1 MKNNQSGRSMI
12 EMLCVLS
19 IIGVLTVGAIAG
31 YRRMISKYYANKTA
45 QYITT
50 LVTEIKTAYSQQPS
64 FNGISNETVMGMGI
78 VPKEFGTNP
87 SQLRNP
93 YGGVVNIFASN
104 LREVPAGTGSE
115 DSDATAILEFGM
127 ISREVCLQLIT
138 QDWASQFGEAVIAIA
153 AGDATKTNV
162 TNMTTPISSAGGA
175 YQNKGLD
182 YIYLDDN
189 TDYTKKTGYYKN
201 LAIGIARN
209 KHNPIPV
216 RPAYAAQG
224 CNCYDPTTQE
234 TTTTCSFAIKFR

>member
-19 IIGVLTVGAIAG
+19 IIGVLTIGAMAG
-31 YRRMISKYYANKTA
+31 YRRMISKYYANKTV

-50 LVTEIKTAYSQQPS
+50 LVTEIKTAYAQQPS
-64 FNGISNETVMGMGI
+64 FNGISNEIVMGMGI
-78 VPKEFGTNP
+78 VPREFGTNP
-87 SQLRNP
+87 AKLVNP

-104 LREVPAGTGSE
+104 LREVPAGTATE
-115 DSDATAILEFGM
+115 DSDATVILEFGM
-127 ISREVCLQLIT
+127 ISRDVCLQLIT
-138 QDWASQFGEAVIAIA
+138 QDWGSRFGEAVIAIA

-162 TNMTTPISSAGGA
+162 TNMTTPITSAGGG
-175 YQNKGLD
+175 YNNKGLD
-182 YIYLDDN
+182 YIYVDDT

-201 LAIGIARN
+201 LAFGILRN
-209 KHNPIPV
+209 KYTPLPV

-234 TTTTCSFAIKFR
+234 TTNTCSFAIKFR